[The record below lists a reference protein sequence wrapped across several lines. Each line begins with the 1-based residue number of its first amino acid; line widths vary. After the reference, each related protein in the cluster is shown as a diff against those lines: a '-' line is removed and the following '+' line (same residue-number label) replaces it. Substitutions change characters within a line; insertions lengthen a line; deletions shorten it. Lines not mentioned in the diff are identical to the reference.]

1 MTDLKFRYRLS
12 EEDWI
17 EALLC
22 LDYRRSGKFRQINI
36 WILSILGAAALIAY
50 IRSPDKFFLFLFL
63 AVIIL
68 LDFYMA
74 YGMDFLRNRKAR
86 KLASMQGEYEIEIS
100 DRQIVYRE
108 GQAKIKYSGAKIKWF
123 RSDHVYVLKIER
135 ELFVLPRRILGTQQA
150 ERLETIFKNTN
161 VPMIEIRVERRES
174 IWERKKKT
182 VKTVDLKLRKG
193 VFFPPWILLAAMV
206 VVSLTNGDAFL
217 AGLNAVTSWV
227 LDNFAWAFNLTALGS
242 VITVIVIWFS
252 PLGKVR
258 IGGSK
263 ARPMM
268 KYMDLVWI
276 TLCTII
282 AAGILFWA
290 CAEPMYHL
298 YTPAVAAGV
307 ESGSADAAVFA
318 METMYLEWTITPCA
332 IYVIATLT
340 FAFVYYNMNQS
351 FSLGSALVPAFG
363 VKAKKFGG
371 IVDVIC
377 LFSLVAGMAASI
389 GTSVMS
395 IGGGVESVFG

>member
-1 MTDLKFRYRLS
+1 MGT
-12 EEDWI
+12 EE
-17 EALLC
+17 
-22 LDYRRSGKFRQINI
+22 
-36 WILSILGAAALIAY
+36 
-50 IRSPDKFFLFLFL
+50 
-63 AVIIL
+63 
-68 LDFYMA
+68 
-74 YGMDFLRNRKAR
+74 
-86 KLASMQGEYEIEIS
+86 
-100 DRQIVYRE
+100 
-108 GQAKIKYSGAKIKWF
+108 
-123 RSDHVYVLKIER
+123 
-135 ELFVLPRRILGTQQA
+135 
-150 ERLETIFKNTN
+150 
-161 VPMIEIRVERRES
+161 
-174 IWERKKKT
+174 KT

-318 METMYLEWTITPCA
+318 METMYLEWTITLCYLCYCNT
-332 IYVIATLT
+332 YV
-340 FAFVYYNMNQS
+340 
-351 FSLGSALVPAFG
+351 
-363 VKAKKFGG
+363 
-371 IVDVIC
+371 C
-377 LFSLVAGMAASI
+377 LCIL
-389 GTSVMS
+389 
-395 IGGGVESVFG
+395 